1 MAKRI
6 VFTSLLCCAALFGQE
21 TPKLA
26 HTVRASGEATI
37 SAKPD
42 QAEVSVSISNLSQ
55 TAEAAAAQNATQ
67 TAQVLD
73 SLKRA
78 LQGGGSLKTSG
89 YSISAEYQYEQG
101 KAPRLSG
108 YNATNSVQVIV
119 DNLALV
125 GKIID
130 TATQSG
136 ANSIAGISFTL
147 RDDGAV
153 RSRALAQAALK
164 ARENAE
170 AIANALHLRVVGI
183 LEAQTADTPVFRP
196 LPMARM
202 KVMAESA
209 TPIEAGTLDIHASV
223 VVTLEVQ

>member
-1 MAKRI
+1 MGKRI
-6 VFTSLLCCAALFGQE
+6 VLTSLLCCAALFGQDAA
-21 TPKLA
+21 KLT
-26 HTVRASGEATI
+26 HTVRALGEATI

-42 QAEVSVSISNLSQ
+42 RAEVSVAVSNLSQ

-73 SLKRA
+73 ALKRA

-89 YSISAEYQYEQG
+89 YSITPEYKYEQG
-101 KAPRLSG
+101 KAPLLTG
-108 YNATNSVQVIV
+108 YNATNSVEVIV

-136 ANSIAGISFTL
+136 ANSIAGVSFTL
-147 RDDGAV
+147 RDDSAV

-170 AIANALHLRVVGI
+170 AIANALHLRVVGVS
-183 LEAQTADTPVFRP
+183 EAQTADAPIIRP

-209 TPIEAGTLDIHASV
+209 TPIETGTLDIRASV

>member
-6 VFTSLLCCAALFGQE
+6 VLTSLLCSAALFGQE
-21 TPKLA
+21 PAKLA
-26 HTVRASGEATI
+26 HTIRASGEATI
-37 SAKPD
+37 SARPD
-42 QAEVSVSISNLSQ
+42 RAEISVAVSNVSE
-55 TAEAAAAQNATQ
+55 TAEAAAARNATQ

-73 SLKRA
+73 ALRRA

-89 YSISAEYQYEQG
+89 YSLSAEYQYEQG

-108 YNATNSVQVIV
+108 YNATNSVQVTV

-136 ANSIAGISFTL
+136 ANSIAGVSFTL
-147 RDDGAV
+147 RDDTAV

-170 AIANALHLRVVGI
+170 AIANALHLRVLGV
-183 LEAQTADTPVFRP
+183 LEAQTADAPIVRP

-209 TPIEAGTLDIHASV
+209 TPIETGTLDIRASI